1 MATTL
6 RLFCV
11 LTRCSAGISL
21 ALALLAGPTAEAQ
34 TVYALGTLTAP
45 YMGSPAG
52 SQGLVTINV
61 ANGVAVGTPTTVAG
75 VAAGQSLVGLDFR
88 PANAQLYALGYDTAA
103 VAPAPNA
110 QLYTLNLTSA
120 AATPV
125 GAAVR
130 LELGRR
136 TARIGLDFNPVAD
149 LIRVVS
155 TTRAN
160 YRLSPV
166 TGALAGTDTNLAYA
180 NGTPATP
187 GIGAVAYTNAF
198 PGATSTTLYAFD
210 ELNNGLL
217 SVVNPPNGGVLTAP
231 VTVMFQVPSGTYGIG
246 SPQAIDFDIYANAG
260 LNRNEGFLMEVT
272 AGGSSNFYRFNLS
285 TGLAT
290 LVGNTVPAALPFVIR
305 DIAVGIGAPLATAPA
320 ALAQLAAVYPNPA
333 QGTAT
338 LLLPA
343 ALRGNQPAMITV
355 ADNLGRPVL
364 TRTLPAGPA
373 ETLNLPLV
381 NLTPGIYTIL
391 ANTAAGRVAK
401 RLAVE

>member
-1 MATTL
+1 MAPIL
-6 RLFCV
+6 RSIFTQ
-11 LTRCSAGISL
+11 TRGLAGISL
-21 ALALLAGPTAEAQ
+21 GLALLTGPAAEAQ
-34 TVYALGTLTAP
+34 TVYALGTLTAA

-61 ANGVAVGTPTTVAG
+61 ANGVAVGTPATVAG
-75 VAAGQSLVGLDFR
+75 VAVGQSLVGMDFR

-103 VAPAPNA
+103 VAPTPNT
-110 QLYTLNLTSA
+110 QLYTLNLSSG

-136 TARIGLDFNPVAD
+136 TARIGFDFNPVAD

-160 YRLSPV
+160 YRLSPI

-180 NGTPATP
+180 SGTPATP

-246 SPQAIDFDIYANAG
+246 SPQAIDFDIYSNAS

-305 DIAVGIGAPLATAPA
+305 DIAVSIGAPLATAPA

-333 QGTAT
+333 RGTAT

-343 ALRGNQPAMITV
+343 ALRGNQPTLVTV

-373 ETLNLPLV
+373 ETVELPLAG
-381 NLTPGIYTIL
+381 LAPGVYTVL
-391 ANTAAGRVAK
+391 ANAAAGRVAR

>member
-1 MATTL
+1 MAASLRSFSGRAGTL
-6 RLFCV
+6 L
-11 LTRCSAGISL
+11 SL
-21 ALALLAGPTAEAQ
+21 AVLAGPAALAQ
-34 TVYALGTLTAP
+34 TVYGLGTLTAP
-45 YMGSPAG
+45 YLGSPAG

-61 ANGVAVGTPTTVAG
+61 ANGVALGTPATVAG
-75 VAAGQSLVGLDFR
+75 VAAGQSLVGMDFR

-103 VAPAPNA
+103 LAPAPNA
-110 QLYTLNLTSA
+110 QLYTLNLTSG

-125 GAAVR
+125 APALR

-136 TARIGLDFNPVAD
+136 TARIGFDFNPVAD

-160 YRLSPV
+160 YRLSPN

-180 NGTPATP
+180 SGSPATP

-198 PGATSTTLYAFD
+198 PGAASTTLYAFD

-217 SVVNPPNGGVLTAP
+217 SVVSPPNGGVLTSP
-231 VTVMFQVPSGTYGIG
+231 VTAMLQVPSGTYAIG
-246 SPQAIDFDIYANAG
+246 APQAIDFDIYANAG

-290 LVGNTVPAALPFVIR
+290 LVGNTVPAAVPFIIR
-305 DIAVGIGAPLATAPA
+305 DIAVSVGAPLAAAPA

-333 QGTAT
+333 RGTTT

-343 ALRGNQPAMITV
+343 ALRGNQPTLVTV
-355 ADNLGRPVL
+355 TDNLGRLVL
-364 TRTLPAGPA
+364 TRTLAAGTTEA
-373 ETLNLPLV
+373 LDLPLAD
-381 NLTPGIYTIL
+381 LAPGVYSVQ
-391 ANTAAGRVAK
+391 ARTAAGLVAK
-401 RLAVE
+401 RLVMR

>member
-1 MATTL
+1 MAASLRSFSGRAGTL
-6 RLFCV
+6 L
-11 LTRCSAGISL
+11 SL
-21 ALALLAGPTAEAQ
+21 AVLAGPAALAQ
-34 TVYALGTLTAP
+34 TVYGLGTLTAP
-45 YMGSPAG
+45 YLGSPAG

-61 ANGVAVGTPTTVAG
+61 ANGVALGTPATVAG
-75 VAAGQSLVGLDFR
+75 VAAGQSLVGMDFR

-103 VAPAPNA
+103 LAPAPNA
-110 QLYTLNLTSA
+110 QLYTLNLTSG

-125 GAAVR
+125 APALR

-136 TARIGLDFNPVAD
+136 TARIGFDFNPVAD

-160 YRLSPV
+160 YRLSPS

-180 NGTPATP
+180 SGSPATP

-198 PGATSTTLYAFD
+198 PGAASTTLYAFD

-217 SVVNPPNGGVLTAP
+217 SVVSPPNGGVLTSP
-231 VTVMFQVPSGTYGIG
+231 VTAMLQVPSGTYGIG
-246 SPQAIDFDIYANAG
+246 APQAIDFDIYANAG

-290 LVGNTVPAALPFVIR
+290 LVGNTVPAAVPFIIR
-305 DIAVGIGAPLATAPA
+305 DIAVSVGAPLAAAPA

-333 QGTAT
+333 RGTTT

-343 ALRGNQPAMITV
+343 ALRGNQPTLVTV
-355 ADNLGRPVL
+355 TDNLGRLVL
-364 TRTLPAGPA
+364 TRTLAAGTTEA
-373 ETLNLPLV
+373 LDLPLAD
-381 NLTPGIYTIL
+381 LAPGVYSVQ
-391 ANTAAGRVAK
+391 ARTAAGLVAK
-401 RLAVE
+401 RLVMR

>member
-1 MATTL
+1 MAATL
-6 RLFCV
+6 RSFSGPAGCA
-11 LTRCSAGISL
+11 AGISL
-21 ALALLAGPTAEAQ
+21 ALALLASPVAQAQ

-45 YMGSPAG
+45 YLGSPVG
-52 SQGLVTINV
+52 SQGLVTIDV
-61 ANGVAVGTPTTVAG
+61 TNGVTVGTPATVAG
-75 VAAGQSLVGLDFR
+75 VAAGQRLVGMDFR

-103 VAPAPNA
+103 VAPAPNT
-110 QLYTLNLTSA
+110 QLYTLNLTSG

-125 GAAVR
+125 GAAMR

-136 TARIGLDFNPVAD
+136 TARIGFDFNPVAD

-160 YRLSPV
+160 YRLSPS

-180 NGTPATP
+180 SGTPATP

-217 SVVNPPNGGVLTAP
+217 SIVSPPNGGVLTAP
-231 VTVMFQVPSGTYGIG
+231 VTVMFQVSSGTYGIG
-246 SPQAIDFDIYANAG
+246 SPQAVDFDIYANAG

-272 AGGSSNFYRFNLS
+272 GGGSSNFYRFNLS

-290 LVGNTVPAALPFVIR
+290 LVGNTVPTAVPFVIR

-320 ALAQLAAVYPNPA
+320 ALTRLAALYPNPA
-333 QGTAT
+333 RGTAT
-338 LLLPA
+338 LLLPM
-343 ALRGNQPAMITV
+343 ALRGKAATAVSIV
-355 ADNLGRPVL
+355 DNLGRTVL
-364 TRTLPAGPA
+364 TRTLAAGTA
-373 ETLNLPLV
+373 ETLDLPLTG
-381 NLTPGIYTIL
+381 LAPGVYSVQ
-391 ANTAAGRVAK
+391 ARTAAGLLAK
-401 RLAVE
+401 RLVIQ

>member
-1 MATTL
+1 MAASLRSFSGRAGTL
-6 RLFCV
+6 L
-11 LTRCSAGISL
+11 SL
-21 ALALLAGPTAEAQ
+21 AVLAGPAALAQ
-34 TVYALGTLTAP
+34 TVYGLGTLTAP
-45 YMGSPAG
+45 YLGSPAG

-61 ANGVAVGTPTTVAG
+61 ANGVALGTPATVAG
-75 VAAGQSLVGLDFR
+75 VAAGQSLVGMDFR

-103 VAPAPNA
+103 LAPAPNA
-110 QLYTLNLTSA
+110 QLYTLNLTSG

-125 GAAVR
+125 APALR

-136 TARIGLDFNPVAD
+136 TARIGFDFNPVAD

-160 YRLSPV
+160 YRLSPS

-180 NGTPATP
+180 SGSPATP

-198 PGATSTTLYAFD
+198 PGAASTTLYAFD

-217 SVVNPPNGGVLTAP
+217 SVVSPPNGGVLTSP
-231 VTVMFQVPSGTYGIG
+231 VTAMLQVPSGTYGIG
-246 SPQAIDFDIYANAG
+246 APQAINFDIYANAG

-290 LVGNTVPAALPFVIR
+290 LVGNTVPAAVPFIIR
-305 DIAVGIGAPLATAPA
+305 DIAVSVGAPLAAAPA

-333 QGTAT
+333 RGTTT

-343 ALRGNQPAMITV
+343 ALRGNQPTLVTV
-355 ADNLGRPVL
+355 TDNLGRLVL
-364 TRTLPAGPA
+364 TRTLAAGTTEA
-373 ETLNLPLV
+373 LDLPLAD
-381 NLTPGIYTIL
+381 LAPGVYSVQ
-391 ANTAAGRVAK
+391 ARTAAGLVAK
-401 RLAVE
+401 RLVMR